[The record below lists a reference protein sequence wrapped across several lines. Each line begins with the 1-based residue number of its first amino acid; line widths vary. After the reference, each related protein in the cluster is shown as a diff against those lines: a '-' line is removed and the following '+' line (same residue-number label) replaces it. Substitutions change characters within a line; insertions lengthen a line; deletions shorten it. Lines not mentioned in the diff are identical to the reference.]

1 MSRSRNIVFPAFGIT
16 AMVLAFAFVM
26 ANRNYGQSKI
36 DILEDRLGDME
47 VHAQS
52 SNLEIVAETARAD
65 ELVKKVEAMQAKAL
79 AMVST
84 GTFAEPIPNRDSVF
98 GLGRSAVEEEI
109 MAWDVNVLPDGRGLP
124 KGRGD
129 VMWGEEVFADKCAS
143 CHGDFAEGVDNWP
156 VLADGFDT
164 LADEDPVK
172 TLGSYWPH
180 LSTAWDYI
188 HRSMPF
194 GAAGTLTADETYGIL
209 AYILYSN
216 YLVDDDFELSH
227 ENFSDFEMYNKDGF
241 VTDDRAK
248 TEYSLWR
255 TEPCMEN
262 CKSDVQITMRASVLD
277 VTPDEDTTE
286 NSTDI
291 IEKASLN
298 ASTTVMTGVELI
310 DPELSAK
317 GEKVFKKC
325 MACHQI
331 GDGAK
336 NRTGPHLN
344 SIIGRSIGSVDG
356 FKYSKS
362 LLAAAQD
369 GSTWNIENLNIYL
382 ENPKKLF
389 PKTKMSFGGLRKAD
403 DRSSVIAYLRKFSE
417 VQVSENLLLGF
428 TVSSDILDLKGDS
441 EYGEYLA
448 SECLTCHQSSG
459 SDKGIPKIHGLE
471 KKKFVTALH
480 AFRAKHR
487 DNSVMQLVAG
497 RLTDEEIAALAAY
510 FGELKTQK

>member
-1 MSRSRNIVFPAFGIT
+1 MSRSRNIILPAFGIT
-16 AMVLAFAFVM
+16 AMVLAFAFVL

-52 SNLEIVAETARAD
+52 SNLKIVAETARAD
-65 ELVKKVEAMQAKAL
+65 ELTKKVEAVQAKVL
-79 AMVST
+79 AMEST
-84 GTFAEPIPNRDSVF
+84 ETFDEPIPNRDSIF
-98 GLGRSAVEEEI
+98 GLGRGAVDEEI

-129 VMWGEEVFADKCAS
+129 VIWGEEVFAEKCAS

-194 GAAGTLTADETYGIL
+194 GAAGTLTVDETYAIV

-216 YLVDDDFELSH
+216 YLVDEDFELSH

-241 VTDDRAK
+241 ITDDRAK

-277 VTPDEDTTE
+277 VTPDEEKSENATDRTE
-286 NSTDI
+286 NFSP
-291 IEKASLN
+291 S
-298 ASTTVMTGVELI
+298 ASTILTDNVELI
-310 DPELSAK
+310 DPVLSAK

-325 MACHQI
+325 TACHQI

-336 NRTGPHLN
+336 NRIGPHLN
-344 SIIGRSIGSVDG
+344 AIIGRPIGASDG
-356 FKYSKS
+356 FNYSKS
-362 LLAAAQD
+362 LLAAAQA
-369 GSTWNIENLNIYL
+369 GSIWDVETLNNYL

-389 PKTKMSFGGLRKAD
+389 PKTKMSFSGLRKAD
-403 DRSSVIAYLRKFSE
+403 DRSDVIAYLRQFSK
-417 VQVSENLLLGF
+417 VQGSENLLLGF
-428 TVSSDILDLKGDS
+428 TVSSDILELIGDS

-459 SDKGIPKIHGLE
+459 SDNGIPAIHGLE
-471 KKKFVTALH
+471 KEKFVTALH
-480 AFRAKHR
+480 AFRAKYR

-497 RLTDEEIAALAAY
+497 RLSDEEIAALAAY